1 MKTSQVGRDLIM
13 DFEGCKLEAY
23 PDPKTGGAPWTCG
36 WGATGP
42 SIGPGTTWTQE
53 QADERFDEH
62 LTLFEGMVNNAIT
75 TEITQGMFDALV
87 SITYNVG
94 PGGSKKDGIIKLK
107 SGAPSTLL
115 RLVNARD
122 FEGAAAQFE
131 RWVSPGSNVERGL
144 LRRRQ
149 AERRVFESMPVA
161 APAVVAPVATVSP
174 AVNPFAAFLQW
185 LAGILAR
192 HKS

>member
-1 MKTSQVGRDLIM
+1 MKASQVGRDLIM
-13 DFEGCKLEAY
+13 DFEGCRLEAY

-42 SIGPGTTWTQE
+42 SIGPGTVWTQE

-62 LTLFEGMVNNAIT
+62 LTLFENMVNNAIT

-94 PGGSKKDGIIKLK
+94 PGRPPKDGLTQLK
-107 SGAPSTLL
+107 AGAPSTLL

-149 AERRVFESMPVA
+149 AERRVFESIPVA
-161 APAVVAPVATVSP
+161 APAVVVPVVAVTAP
-174 AVNPFAAFLQW
+174 NPFAAFLQW

-192 HKS
+192 RKS

>member
-13 DFEGCKLEAY
+13 DFEGCRLEAY

-36 WGATGP
+36 WGATDP
-42 SIGPGTTWTQE
+42 SIGPGTVWTQE

-62 LTLFEGMVNNAIT
+62 LTLFEGMLNNAVT
-75 TEITQGMFDALV
+75 TTITQGQWDALI
-87 SITYNVG
+87 SILYNVG
-94 PGGSKKDGIIKLK
+94 PGGSRKDGIIKLK

-122 FEGAAAQFE
+122 FEGAAREFE
-131 RWVSPGSNVERGL
+131 RWVSPGSSVERGL

-149 AERRVFESMPVA
+149 AERRVFKSLPPASVVI
-161 APAVVAPVATVSP
+161 APVAPVAPV
-174 AVNPFAAFLQW
+174 VNPFAAFLQW

-192 HKS
+192 RKP

>member
-1 MKTSQVGRDLIM
+1 VKTSQVGRDLIM
-13 DFEGCKLEAY
+13 DFEGCRLEAY

-42 SIGPGTTWTQE
+42 SIGPGTVWTQE

-62 LTLFEGMVNNAIT
+62 LTYFEGLLNNAIT
-75 TEITQGMFDALV
+75 TTITQGQWDALI
-87 SITYNVG
+87 SILYNVG
-94 PGGSKKDGIIKLK
+94 PGGSKKDGIIKIK

-115 RLVNARD
+115 RMVNARD

-149 AERRVFESMPVA
+149 AERRVFESVPPAPV
-161 APAVVAPVATVSP
+161 VVAPVAPVAP
-174 AVNPFAAFLQW
+174 VVNPFAAFLRW

-192 HKS
+192 RKL